1 MSKKLPPRPNLDHLR
16 RQAKSLLASLS
27 RGERDAI
34 ETFRDHL
41 PAARNLTDAQIR
53 EAGYRLAD
61 AQSAIARKTGFTT
74 WPQLARHV
82 EQLRALEGSWE
93 FESLEVDGRP
103 MPAPMLETSR
113 ILIDGDRFRSE
124 TPGVTYEG
132 VFNIDVES
140 DPHAIDIEFVEGPE
154 AGNTNH
160 GIFRANGDRLTICL
174 NMNGDARPTAFRT
187 SQGSGCALETLRR
200 SSNARPDAVTGGT
213 VRKQPVAPAANEN
226 DFAYVDSATLSR
238 MQGEWTATNVIRDGR
253 ALPAFMC
260 ASGRRVAVRNE
271 VKVSFGGQTMI
282 HALVRVNETT
292 GPVEIDYYNL
302 LGPTKG
308 TTQLGIMRWDGEEA
322 CFCMAAA
329 GQPRPTD
336 FTCPA
341 GSGQTL
347 SQWRR

>member
-1 MSKKLPPRPNLDHLR
+1 
-16 RQAKSLLASLS
+16 
-27 RGERDAI
+27 
-34 ETFRDHL
+34 
-41 PAARNLTDAQIR
+41 
-53 EAGYRLAD
+53 
-61 AQSAIARKTGFTT
+61 
-74 WPQLARHV
+74 
-82 EQLRALEGSWE
+82 
-93 FESLEVDGRP
+93 

-226 DFAYVDSATLSR
+226 DFAHVDSATLSR
-238 MQGEWTATNVIRDGR
+238 LQGEWTATNVIRDGR
-253 ALPAFMC
+253 ALTAFMC

-292 GPVEIDYYNL
+292 DPVEIDYYNL